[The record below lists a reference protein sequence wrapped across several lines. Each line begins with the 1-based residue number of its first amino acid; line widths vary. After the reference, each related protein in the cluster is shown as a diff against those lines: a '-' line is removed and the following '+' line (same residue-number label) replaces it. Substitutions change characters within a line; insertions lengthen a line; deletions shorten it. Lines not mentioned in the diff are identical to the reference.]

1 MPAMCSIRM
10 LDPNDL
16 DILERLQARLDC
28 VRPRVRVVHDGSGIA
43 SFVAPES
50 DRSLRR
56 RVREAIDS
64 ELGPAW
70 TRHFHR
76 LP

>member
-10 LDPNDL
+10 VDPDDL
-16 DILERLQARLDC
+16 DILDRLQARLDG

-43 SFVAPES
+43 SFVAPEPE
-50 DRSLRR
+50 RSLRQ
-56 RVREAIDS
+56 RVRDAIEF